1 MNAKASNRNKYSA
14 YCEEHLKEF
23 TDDLRDDASWAL
35 TSWPGRAL
43 ALLLTV
49 SSLLNYVDASG
60 RDNPFALYILFA
72 YTVPIFIVVLFP
84 AATLFASTLEK
95 YSPIVLDLLC
105 LTGLISY
112 CLALFFIFSGTELIE
127 EFQSFSVLLSQ
138 VNFILLLSTAFSYHA
153 TYKITLVRN
162 VTFAILLTIALSYIV
177 PSFSSIIQIQVVQ
190 GI

>member
-1 MNAKASNRNKYSA
+1 VNAKASNRNKYSA

-72 YTVPIFIVVLFP
+72 YFHSCT
-84 AATLFASTLEK
+84 
-95 YSPIVLDLLC
+95 
-105 LTGLISY
+105 
-112 CLALFFIFSGTELIE
+112 FSCC
-127 EFQSFSVLLSQ
+127 
-138 VNFILLLSTAFSYHA
+138 NFIRINFG
-153 TYKITLVRN
+153 KI
-162 VTFAILLTIALSYIV
+162 
-177 PSFSSIIQIQVVQ
+177 
-190 GI
+190 